1 MTVFQ
6 QLLNNNNRILKDIE
20 KFVNCIIEFEDCC
33 VLVTGFDLFA
43 HNQLLTD
50 DCAYGIRPS
59 DISSVP
65 AAKVKHKQNTDKSFT
80 ELSIFVGL
88 YELLIVSGYILH
100 NDSISPFL
108 GSSFAKFR
116 FGNTVARNIHVL
128 EADVPTTKTTRLLN
142 QYFKRC
148 SNKPW
153 GYRCYNSQKHR
164 HMNTHHFASYILA
177 LITSVNIIKEADA
190 ESLWSL
196 VERLP
201 TYEKIAKTISPKPIT
216 FDQLM
221 GYFRLL
227 LDVATRMEKHVPS
240 YTLGIYTLSEAKEAA
255 LQIMKSGLKE
265 EIKKQHLL
273 IVSKRKAEF

>member
-6 QLLNNNNRILKDIE
+6 QLLNNNSRILKDIE
-20 KFVNCIIEFEDCC
+20 IF

-43 HNQLLTD
+43 HNQFLTD
-50 DCAYGIRPS
+50 DCAYAIRPS

-80 ELSIFVGL
+80 ELPIFVGL

-108 GSSFAKFR
+108 GSSFAKFH

-128 EADVPTTKTTRLLN
+128 EAEVPITKTARSLN

-153 GYRCYNSQKHR
+153 GYRCYPSQKHR

-177 LITSVNIIKEADA
+177 LITSVNVIKEADV
-190 ESLWSL
+190 ESLWYL
-196 VERLP
+196 AERLP
-201 TYEKIAKTISPKPIT
+201 TYETIAKTISPKSIT

-221 GYFRLL
+221 GVTNNEGGQYFRLL

-240 YTLGIYTLSEAKEAA
+240 YTLGVYSLSEAKEAA

-265 EIKKQHLL
+265 EIKKQQLL